1 MMNAIRSLQYVC
13 LFQADFPTQSDGD
26 VFLYLA
32 VDAYSGFVFI
42 TGYEKQRSPELVVK
56 HIKLLLENKDFISEY
71 QKQKSFTLVLHKFE
85 ELRPAIEPIIQNMN
99 GRMVVSDLMVTEIVL
114 PVMEEMFKFL
124 RKN

>member
-1 MMNAIRSLQYVC
+1 MNAIRSLQYVC
-13 LFQADFPTQSDGD
+13 LFQADFPTQADGD

-56 HIKLLLENKDFISEY
+56 HIKLLLENKDFITAY

-85 ELRPAIEPIIQNMN
+85 ELRPTIEPIIHNFN
-99 GRMVVSDLMVTEIVL
+99 GEMIVSDLMVTEIVL
-114 PVMEEMFKFL
+114 PVVEQMFKFL
-124 RKN
+124 SKN